1 MEERNGG
8 RERMEERI
16 EGFSG
21 RHGGGGRETEA
32 CDGDRERGDIPNY
45 SDMQYCQL
53 QPTALQVI

>member
-21 RHGGGGRETEA
+21 RHGGGGCVTGTEREGISQTKA
-32 CDGDRERGDIPNY
+32 TC
-45 SDMQYCQL
+45 S
-53 QPTALQVI
+53 TASCSQRHCR